1 MFDKDTNNKQSIK
14 TTGILTL
21 FDSSIQF
28 DLSQMTVS
36 GLEQLILIL
45 NSMKREA
52 DALSNDGKGSSRVII
67 SGFFLNDWIED
78 AMTIYNNAIE
88 LIDAVSKEKK

>member
-1 MFDKDTNNKQSIK
+1 MFDKDTNNRQPIK

-36 GLEQLILIL
+36 GLEQLILVL

-52 DALSNDGKGSSRVII
+52 DALSNDGKGGSRVII
-67 SGFFLNDWIED
+67 AGFFLNDWID
-78 AMTIYNNAIE
+78 DIMTLYNAAIN
-88 LIDAVSKEKK
+88 IVNSVKSQKE

>member
-1 MFDKDTNNKQSIK
+1 MFDKDINNRQPIK

-67 SGFFLNDWIED
+67 AGFYLNDWIED
-78 AMTIYNNAIE
+78 AMTIYNNALE